1 MARFGTVLT
10 DTRLQSADV
19 DDVSVQEGLERTL
32 WALPPFIGGNMRDW
46 YIAFWIFDASERV
59 FWIRVLGC
67 KGTLP
72 VDNTCEK
79 DVYGL
84 RWNTAYIHR
93 PLVVSAE
100 ELDQSI

>member
-46 YIAFWIFDASERV
+46 YIAF
-59 FWIRVLGC
+59 
-67 KGTLP
+67 
-72 VDNTCEK
+72 
-79 DVYGL
+79 
-84 RWNTAYIHR
+84 
-93 PLVVSAE
+93 
-100 ELDQSI
+100 